1 MRRLTNEQEL
11 SSEDSSFPHHKAR
24 SRSADLWSVV
34 LAGGDGTRLR
44 SLTRAIT
51 GDERSKQFCA
61 VLGDETLL
69 DQTRSRIALAVRPEQ
84 TIFVLTRNH
93 ERFYDPLLRDVPG
106 ERLVVQPKN
115 AGTAPAILYS
125 LLRLSKAAPTATVAF
140 FPSDHYFSDDA
151 VFMSYVE
158 SAFEAARTR
167 DDTVILL
174 GIEPDWPEAGYG
186 WIEPASQDSPGN
198 RGALR
203 RVLRFWE
210 KPAAGIARGLMG
222 RGCLWNSFV
231 MVGRVSAFLEMCRRA
246 SPDLYDRFND
256 LTWALDTTDEAEMIA
271 GLYSQLEDINF
282 SREILAA
289 RPGGLVVLPVGG
301 LRWSDLGEPQRVL
314 STMADIGLG
323 PVAER
328 FWNAEAAS
336 KVAAR

>member
-11 SSEDSSFPHHKAR
+11 SSEGSSFPHHTAG
-24 SRSADLWSVV
+24 SRGADRWSVV

-51 GDERSKQFCA
+51 GEERPKQFCA

-69 DQTRSRIALAVRPEQ
+69 DQTRSRVALAVRPEQ
-84 TIFVLTRNH
+84 TIFVLTRTH
-93 ERFYDPLLRDVPG
+93 ERFYDPLLRDVPR

-125 LLRLSKAAPTATVAF
+125 LLRLLKAAPSSTVAF

-151 VFMSYVE
+151 AFMSYVE

-174 GIEPDWPEAGYG
+174 GIEPDGPEVGYG
-186 WIEPASQDSPGN
+186 WIEPALPDSSRN
-198 RGALR
+198 RVALR
-203 RVLRFWE
+203 RVVRFWE
-210 KPAAGIARGLMG
+210 KPAAGLARGLMG

-231 MVGRVSAFLEMCRRA
+231 MVGQVSAFLEMCRRA
-246 SPDLYDRFND
+246 SPDLYDSFSD
-256 LTWALDTTDEAEMIA
+256 LNWALNTVDEAEAIE
-271 GLYSQLEDINF
+271 GLYSQLEGINF
-282 SREILAA
+282 SQEILTA
-289 RPGGLVVLPVGG
+289 RPADLAVIAVGG

-314 STMADIGLG
+314 STMADIGLS

-328 FWNAEAAS
+328 FWSAATAS